1 MTSAPA
7 RWRLG
12 ALRRSADEPT
22 AAEGLAAG
30 ADVVLFSGDKLLGG
44 PQCGILVG
52 TSEAIGRIQ
61 SDPLIRALRVDK
73 MTLAALEATLRL
85 VLDPALASARIP
97 LWSFLTTPIDQLR
110 DRAERLATTFRQTFG
125 LNADVVESTAF
136 LGGGSTPVEPI
147 PTAVVRVGPPFPAP
161 WTTEAAWARALR
173 LGDPPVVARL
183 QGGCLLFDLRS
194 PDRARRSSPRG
205 GASENLLGHVAGG
218 EGLLSD

>member
-1 MTSAPA
+1 M
-7 RWRLG
+7 
-12 ALRRSADEPT
+12 
-22 AAEGLAAG
+22 
-30 ADVVLFSGDKLLGG
+30 
-44 PQCGILVG
+44 
-52 TSEAIGRIQ
+52 
-61 SDPLIRALRVDK
+61 RALRVDK

-110 DRAERLATTFRQTFG
+110 DRAERLATTFRETFG

-161 WTTEAAWARALR
+161 WTTEAALARALR

-183 QGGCLLFDLRS
+183 QGGCLLFDLRALTEQE
-194 PDRARRSSPRG
+194 DRLLEEAVRK
-205 GASENLLGHVAGG
+205 LLGHADWRAGTSVPLKPRVSVLDRG
-218 EGLLSD
+218 PLAVLGRLRYHQ